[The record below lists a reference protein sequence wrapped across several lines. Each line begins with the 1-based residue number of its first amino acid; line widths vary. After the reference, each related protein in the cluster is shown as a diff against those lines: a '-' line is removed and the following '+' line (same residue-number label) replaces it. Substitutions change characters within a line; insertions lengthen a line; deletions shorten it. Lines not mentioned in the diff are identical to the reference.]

1 MTVTAGSVTGGNAT
15 AGNATAER
23 PDAGRDGRTLRQR
36 MEESER
42 LVAESG
48 VYEHVL
54 SVKEADPVTF
64 EVLFTRLLQTLT
76 NAREVALSISASP
89 STREQGEII
98 FGLYT
103 PEGDAVCLSTGL
115 MIHVHT
121 MSRAIKWMI
130 ANDYE
135 SKVGFREGD
144 YFFNNDSFIGGG
156 HPSDQMLI
164 TPFYVDGVL
173 EGWIGGLTHV
183 TETGAVEPGAM
194 GSSFTSRFA
203 EGLILPCMRVA
214 VNDELLHDFDV
225 LVDRGVR
232 SSISWL
238 ADNRAKLTGN
248 LIIRQKV
255 KEVISEVGI
264 ATYQKVCREY
274 IEDTLR
280 ATREKVRRSLH
291 PGRYREVAWRGV
303 TFTDQ
308 EKLMHSPCELVVS
321 RDGGLHLSFEGL
333 PSAQR
338 QPFQATLPLFEGMLF
353 NGLIQNVFY
362 DLRYNDG
369 TFLAIDL
376 YVPLGSVCNPDNI
389 QLPTTLWGPAY
400 GGMQACAQA
409 VSRAYYAAGYREEVH
424 ASGPLTSGNLV
435 GGKDQSG
442 RNFGSQCFEFA
453 SSGMYATSFM
463 DGLDSA
469 FSDFNAE
476 GDMGDAEVWEQQMP
490 QLWLAREIRKDGGG
504 FGKFR
509 GGNGIHSLYLIPES
523 IEMEIGSFGSPP
535 IFSTAG
541 LMGGYPAA
549 ALRVWIGSGTDVK
562 AQIEAGAQLPNTEGA
577 DRAIPQF
584 VEEVEADW
592 RCVLG
597 QNVPTAALEPFSLF
611 SVVSGDGGGYG
622 DPLLRSPADVLRD
635 YSNGLSGTRVAAD
648 VYGVVVTEDED
659 GNIGYDKEATEAL
672 RQKHRK
678 ERLERAIPAAEYKRR
693 ERERLVSG
701 DIPVP
706 AKAMYRDVMEVSPA
720 WAKEFRTFWD
730 LPDDFVV
737 SQ

>member
-1 MTVTAGSVTGGNAT
+1 VSTGT
-15 AGNATAER
+15 TLPSLKER
-23 PDAGRDGRTLRQR
+23 LA
-36 MEESER
+36 ESEQR
-42 LVAESG
+42 ILESG
-48 VYEHVL
+48 LYEQEL
-54 SVKEADPVTF
+54 SVKERDPVTF
-64 EVLFTRLLQTLT
+64 EVLFTQLLQTLT

-103 PEGDAVCLSTGL
+103 VEGDAVCLSTGL

-164 TPFYVDGVL
+164 TPFYIDGAL

-203 EGLILPCMRVA
+203 EGLILPCMRIA
-214 VNDELLHDFDV
+214 ANDELFHDFDV
-225 LVDRGVR
+225 LVERGVR
-232 SSISWL
+232 SPISWL

-248 LIIRQKV
+248 LIIREKV
-255 KEVISEVGI
+255 KELIGEIGVGM
-264 ATYQKVCREY
+264 YRKVCREY

-280 ATREKVRRSLH
+280 ATREKVRRCLF

-303 TFTDQ
+303 TLTSL
-308 EKLMHSPCELVVS
+308 ERLLHSPCELVVS
-321 RDGGLHLSFEGL
+321 REGRLHLSFEGL

-376 YVPLGSVCNPDNI
+376 EVPLGSVCNPDNI

-409 VSRAYYAAGYREEVH
+409 VSRAYFAMGYREEVH

-435 GGKDQSG
+435 GGKDQYG

-463 DGLDSA
+463 DGLDTA

-476 GDMGDAEVWEQQMP
+476 GDMGDAEIWEQQMP

-504 FGKFR
+504 FGKYR
-509 GGNGIHSLYLIPES
+509 GGNGIHSLYLIPEA

-549 ALRVWIGSGTDVK
+549 ALRVWIGRGANVR
-562 AQIEAGAQLPNTEGA
+562 ALIEAGERLPNTEGA
-577 DRAIPQF
+577 DRAVPQF
-584 VEEVEADW
+584 VDEIDADW
-592 RCVLG
+592 ECVLG
-597 QNVPTAALEPFSLF
+597 QNVPTASLKPFSLF

-622 DPLLRSPADVLRD
+622 DPLLRPPAEVVHDIA
-635 YSNGLSGTRVAAD
+635 NGLSGTRVAAD
-648 VYGVVVTEDED
+648 VYGVVITEDSEGSVWFD
-659 GNIGYDKEATEAL
+659 DEATASL
-672 RQKHRK
+672 RAEHRRQ
-678 ERLERAIPAAEYKRR
+678 RLERAVPASEYKRHQ
-693 ERERLVSG
+693 RERLLSG
-701 DIPVP
+701 DIPSP
-706 AKAMYRDVMEVSPA
+706 ARAMYRDVMQVSPS
-720 WAKEFRTFWD
+720 WAAEFRTFWD
-730 LPDDFVV
+730 LPEDFQVAE
-737 SQ
+737 

>member
-1 MTVTAGSVTGGNAT
+1 MNTVKPMRSLK
-15 AGNATAER
+15 ER
-23 PDAGRDGRTLRQR
+23 LA
-36 MEESER
+36 ESELR
-42 LVAESG
+42 IRESG
-48 VYEHVL
+48 VFEPDL
-54 SVKEADPVTF
+54 SAKETDPVTF

-98 FGLYT
+98 FGLFT
-103 PEGDAVCLSTGL
+103 AEGDAVCLSTGL

-130 ANDYE
+130 NNDYE
-135 SKVGFREGD
+135 TKMGFNEGD

-164 TPFYVDGVL
+164 TPFFVDGQL
-173 EGWIGGLTHV
+173 EGWVGGLTHV

-194 GSSFTSRFA
+194 GSSFTSRYA
-203 EGLILPCMRVA
+203 EGLILPCMRIA
-214 VNDELLHDFDV
+214 QNDELLHDFDV

-248 LIIRQKV
+248 LIIREKV
-255 KEVISEVGI
+255 KELLDEVGLSK
-264 ATYQKVCREY
+264 YRKVCREY

-280 ATREKVRRSLH
+280 ATHEKVRRSLF

-303 TFTDQ
+303 TIKNL
-308 EKLMHSPCELVVS
+308 ERLMHSPCELTIS
-321 RDGGLHLSFEGL
+321 REGGLRLSFEGL

-338 QPFQATLPLFEGMLF
+338 QPFQSTLPLFEGMLF

-376 YVPLGSVCNPDNI
+376 HVPLGSVCNPDNI

-409 VSRAYYAAGYREEVH
+409 VSRAYFAKGYREEVH

-435 GGKDQSG
+435 GGKDQYG
-442 RNFGSQCFEFA
+442 RHFGSQCFEFA

-463 DGLDSA
+463 DGLDTA

-476 GDMGDAEVWEQQMP
+476 GDMGDAEIWEQQMP
-490 QLWLAREIRKDGGG
+490 QIWLAREIRKDGGG
-504 FGKFR
+504 FGKYR

-549 ALRVWIGSGTDVK
+549 ALRVWVGSGTDVQ
-562 AQIEAGAQLPNTEGA
+562 AQIEAGQRLPNTEGF
-577 DRAIPQF
+577 DRSIPQF
-584 VEEVEADW
+584 VEEIKADW
-592 RCVLG
+592 TCVLG
-597 QNVPTAALEPFSLF
+597 QNVPTSALEPFSLF

-622 DPLLRSPADVLRD
+622 DPLLRAPADVIRD
-635 YSNGLSGTRVAAD
+635 VMNGLSGTRVAAD
-648 VYGVVVTEDED
+648 VYGVVVTVTTDDEVGFD
-659 GNIGYDKEATEAL
+659 NDATEAL
-672 RQKHRK
+672 RAKH
-678 ERLERAIPAAEYKRR
+678 RR
-693 ERERLVSG
+693 ERLARGVPAAQYKRAQRERIVAG
-701 DIPVP
+701 DIPAP
-706 AKAMYRDVMEVSPA
+706 ARVMYRDVMQVSPM
-720 WAKEFRTFWD
+720 WAAEFRTFWD
-730 LPDDFVV
+730 LPEGFEVAE
-737 SQ
+737 

>member
-1 MTVTAGSVTGGNAT
+1 MKTTTTITRSLK
-15 AGNATAER
+15 ER
-23 PDAGRDGRTLRQR
+23 LA
-36 MEESER
+36 ESEER
-42 LVAESG
+42 IRETGLFESD
-48 VYEHVL
+48 L
-54 SVKEADPVTF
+54 TMKESDPVTF

-98 FGLYT
+98 FGLFT
-103 PEGDAVCLSTGL
+103 AEGDAICLSTGL

-130 ANDYE
+130 NNDYE
-135 SKVGFREGD
+135 TKMGFHEGD

-164 TPFYVDGVL
+164 TPFFVDGEL

-203 EGLILPCMRVA
+203 EGLILPCMRIA
-214 VNDELLHDFDV
+214 ANDELFYDFDV

-248 LIIRQKV
+248 LIIREKV
-255 KEVISEVGI
+255 KELVNEVGL
-264 ATYQKVCREY
+264 TMYRKVCREY

-280 ATREKVRRSLH
+280 ATREKVRRSLF

-303 TFTDQ
+303 TIKGL
-308 EKLMHSPCELVVS
+308 ERMMHSPCELTVT
-321 RDGGLHLSFEGL
+321 REGRLRLSFEGL

-376 YVPLGSVCNPDNI
+376 HVPLGSVCNPDNI

-409 VSRAYYAAGYREEVH
+409 VSRAYFAKGYREEVH
-424 ASGPLTSGNLV
+424 ASGPLTSGNLA
-435 GGKDQSG
+435 GGKDQYG

-463 DGLDSA
+463 DGLDTA

-490 QLWLAREIRKDGGG
+490 QVWLAREIRKDGGG

-509 GGNGIHSLYLIPES
+509 GGNGIHSLYLIPEG

-549 ALRVWIGSGTDVK
+549 ALRVWIGSSTNVE
-562 AQIEAGAQLPNTEGA
+562 AMIEAGDLLPNTEGF
-577 DRAIPQF
+577 DRSVPQF
-584 VEEVEADW
+584 VEDVQADW
-592 RCVLG
+592 HCVLG
-597 QNVPTAALEPFSLF
+597 QNVPTSSLEPFSLF

-622 DPLLRSPADVLRD
+622 DPLLRSPADVIRD
-635 YSNGLSGTRVAAD
+635 VKNGLSGVRVAAD
-648 VYGVVVTEDED
+648 VYGVVINFDSEGVVT
-659 GNIGYDKEATEAL
+659 YDKDATETLHAEHR
-672 RQKHRK
+672 RQ
-678 ERLERAIPAAEYKRR
+678 RLARGVPAAEYKQH
-693 ERERLVSG
+693 ERERLISG
-701 DIPVP
+701 DVP
-706 AKAMYRDVMEVSPA
+706 ETARAMYRDVMQVSPT
-720 WAKEFRTFWD
+720 WAAEFRSFWD
-730 LPDDFVV
+730 LPEGFEVNE
-737 SQ
+737 

>member
-1 MTVTAGSVTGGNAT
+1 VVTPVQPQTSL
-15 AGNATAER
+15 
-23 PDAGRDGRTLRQR
+23 TLRER
-36 MEESER
+36 LAASER
-42 LVAESG
+42 RIQASG
-48 VYEHVL
+48 QY
-54 SVKEADPVTF
+54 EADLSLKESDPISF

-130 ANDYE
+130 ENDYE
-135 SKVGFREGD
+135 TLVGFEEGD

-156 HPSDQMLI
+156 HPSDQMLL
-164 TPFYVDGVL
+164 TPLFYEGRL
-173 EGWIGGLTHV
+173 EGWVGGLTHV

-203 EGLILPCMRVA
+203 EGLILPYVKIGSGDTLRK
-214 VNDELLHDFDV
+214 DLDI

-232 SSISWL
+232 SSTSWL

-248 LIIRQKV
+248 MIVREKLKELIAD
-255 KEVISEVGI
+255 VGLDFYRKI
-264 ATYQKVCREY
+264 CREY

-280 ATREKVRRSLH
+280 ATREKVRRSLF

-303 TFTDQ
+303 NLPGQ
-308 EKLMHSPCELVVS
+308 ESLLHSPCELTIT
-321 RDGGLHLSFEGL
+321 RDGRLELDYDGL
-333 PSAQR
+333 PSARR

-369 TFLAIDL
+369 TFLAVKL
-376 YVPLGSVCNPDNI
+376 NVPLGSACNPGNI

-409 VSRAYYAAGYREEVH
+409 VSRAYYARGYREEVH
-424 ASGPLTSGNLV
+424 ASGPLTSGNLA
-435 GGKDQSG
+435 GGVDQYG
-442 RNFGSQCFEFA
+442 RLFGSQCFEFA

-463 DGLDSA
+463 DGLDTA

-476 GDMGDAEVWEQQMP
+476 GDMGDVEVWEQQMP
-490 QLWLAREIRKDGGG
+490 QLWLAREIRRDGGG

-509 GGNGIHSLYLIPES
+509 GGNGIHSLYLIPDGTDM
-523 IEMEIGSFGSPP
+523 EMGSFGSPP

-549 ALRVWIGSGTDVK
+549 PLRVWVGRNTSVSQLLSEGLDLPSG
-562 AQIEAGAQLPNTEGA
+562 EGLNA
-577 DRAIPQF
+577 ATPDF
-584 VEEVEADW
+584 VREVEADW
-592 RCVLG
+592 EYVPG
-597 QNVPTAALEPFSLF
+597 QNYPARPLPAGSLF
-611 SVVSGDGGGYG
+611 SIVSGDGGGYG
-622 DPLLRSPADVLRD
+622 DPLERNPGAVLRD
-635 YSNGLSGTRVAAD
+635 VLDGLSSERTALD
-648 VYGVVVTEDED
+648 VYGVVLTHDETQAVTGVDP
-659 GNIGYDKEATEAL
+659 GATASTREQ
-672 RQKHRK
+672 RRRD
-678 ERLERAIPAAEYKRR
+678 RLARAISAAEYKARTR
-693 ERERLVSG
+693 QRLLTG
-701 DIPVP
+701 DIPAP
-706 AKAMYRDVMEVSPA
+706 ARALYRDVLAFSPK
-720 WAKEFRTFWD
+720 WAEEFRAFWD
-730 LPDDFVV
+730 LPEDYEVPA
-737 SQ
+737 

>member
-1 MTVTAGSVTGGNAT
+1 MTTDTRCS
-15 AGNATAER
+15 
-23 PDAGRDGRTLRQR
+23 LK
-36 MEESER
+36 ER
-42 LVAESG
+42 LVQSEERFRQTG
-48 VYEHVL
+48 VYENEL
-54 SVKEADPVTF
+54 SVKETDPVSF

-98 FGLYT
+98 FGLFT
-103 PEGDAVCLSTGL
+103 AEGDAVCLSTGL

-130 ANDYE
+130 KNDYE
-135 SKVGFREGD
+135 TKVGFHEGD
-144 YFFNNDSFIGGG
+144 FFFNNDSFIGGG
-156 HPSDQMLI
+156 HPSDQMLM
-164 TPFYVDGVL
+164 TPFFVDGEL

-214 VNDELLHDFDV
+214 ANDQLFYDFDV

-248 LIIRQKV
+248 LIIREKV
-255 KEVISEVGI
+255 KDLLSEVGLEM
-264 ATYQKVCREY
+264 YRKVCREY
-274 IEDTLR
+274 IEDTRR
-280 ATREKVRRSLH
+280 ATHEKVRRSLF

-303 TFTDQ
+303 TIKNL
-308 EKLMHSPCELVVS
+308 ERLMHSPCELVVS
-321 RDGGLHLSFEGL
+321 REGRLSLSFEGL

-376 YVPLGSVCNPDNI
+376 HVPLGSACNPDNI

-409 VSRAYYAAGYREEVH
+409 VSRAYFAKGYREEVH
-424 ASGPLTSGNLV
+424 ASGPLTSGNLA
-435 GGKDQSG
+435 GGKDQYG
-442 RNFGSQCFEFA
+442 RHFGSQCFEFA

-463 DGLDSA
+463 DGLDTA

-476 GDMGDAEVWEQQMP
+476 GDMGDAEIWEQQMP
-490 QLWLAREIRKDGGG
+490 QVWLAREIRKDGGG

-509 GGNGIHSLYLIPES
+509 GGNGIHSLYLIPQGV
-523 IEMEIGSFGSPP
+523 EMEIGAFGSPP

-549 ALRVWIGSGTDVK
+549 ALRVWIGRGSDVK
-562 AQIEAGAQLPNTEGA
+562 SQIDSGARLPNTEGF
-577 DRAIPQF
+577 DRSVPDF
-584 VEEVEADW
+584 VEQVSADW
-592 RCVLG
+592 TCVLG
-597 QNVPTAALEPFSLF
+597 QNVPTSSLEPYSLF

-622 DPLLRSPADVLRD
+622 DPLLRAPQDVLRD
-635 YSNGLSGTRVAAD
+635 VENGLSGVRVAAD
-648 VYGVVVTEDED
+648 VYGVVVTKSEHDE
-659 GNIGYDKEATEAL
+659 IGFDAQATELL
-672 RQKHRK
+672 RAQH
-678 ERLERAIPAAEYKRR
+678 RR
-693 ERERLVSG
+693 ERLARGVPADDYKRLQRERVVDG
-701 DIPVP
+701 DIPAP
-706 AKAMYRDVMEVSPA
+706 ARAMYRDVMAISPA
-720 WAKEFRTFWD
+720 WAKEFRSFWD
-730 LPDDFVV
+730 LPEGFEVAE
-737 SQ
+737 